1 MRKRATQLLLIA
13 LAGALIVWWMR
24 RESDAVPPPP
34 ADAKPAMPTS
44 APAPEPSPSATES
57 ASAFNLPK
65 LRAPAAP
72 LGALP
77 PPPLPAEF
85 EVPKNWLLRGSASK
99 NYELRSDRMTAFTGN
114 YSAVL
119 TSHEKDIQPNLS
131 GSAVQAVLAS
141 PYVGKRIELTL
152 AMRAERSPGTTG
164 AVWMYVTDPARV
176 VIAFQISY
184 FRTDRTRGGDWGRHH
199 VVMDVPW
206 HGEVLAY
213 GFTVQGKGKVW
224 ADDVRLAAVEP
235 SVPLTNSQSTYQL
248 GVIAQ
253 AVSADGALANPS
265 NMDFEDVLITRQRQ
279 DPPPP
284 DEIKGTRY

>member
-1 MRKRATQLLLIA
+1 MGKRATQLLLIA

-24 RESDAVPPPP
+24 RDPGTVPAPS
-34 ADAKPAMPTS
+34 AEAKPAMP
-44 APAPEPSPSATES
+44 APASAPEPPPSATES
-57 ASAFNLPK
+57 ASTFNLPV
-65 LRAPAAP
+65 LRVRPVP
-72 LGALP
+72 LDASP
-77 PPPLPAEF
+77 PPPDPVQF
-85 EVPKNWLLRGSASK
+85 EVPKDWLLRGSASK
-99 NYELRSDRMTAFTGN
+99 NYELRSDRTTAFTGN

-119 TSHEKDIQPNLS
+119 MSHEKDIQPNLS

-176 VIAFQISY
+176 VIAFQISH
-184 FRTDRTRGGDWGRHH
+184 FRTDRTRGGEWGRHH

-265 NMDFEDVLITRQRQ
+265 NMDFEDTLITRQRQ

-284 DEIKGTRY
+284 DEVRGTRY